1 MFFLS
6 IFLILQVAFS
16 NVSGKPAGIE
26 LIGQDSFDAKSLYYR
41 TSSLTLDEVEGLL
54 DQTVDERERV
64 ELLLFYLKR
73 QFKFDISI
81 GLDRAR
87 EALYL
92 ARKLGLKLHESI
104 ALSNVATSSC
114 LYIANEQAHMYA
126 DSALRISR
134 EIGEGS
140 LESSI
145 YYTKYLIDFVN
156 DNHVAGVENLLKCID
171 LAEKHGSKYQRNE
184 RRLRLVRLAIRR
196 KHTVLA
202 QTQLNK
208 LKSEDLDLDNQVMY
222 LIYQGQWHSLQGQQ
236 DSAKKFFENAVA
248 LRFDFETSFELGKWY
263 NRNDL
268 TDSAIYFLEEGIA
281 LMDPRQSYIAERY
294 MELADLYER
303 NGDKKLSEVYMKKR
317 IEESKRLMERNTEAL
332 NYSELADFYVRH
344 DQLDSAY
351 KYARKSYDMANKYNF
366 GTSILASTRILSYLT
381 ETQGQFEQANA
392 FLKEYLEQTE
402 LKNTL
407 LVAEQLKK
415 AEMDA
420 KIDYWIEV
428 GAEKIKR
435 AEQLRNLIIIITGLL
450 LLLFLAILF
459 MFLGKRKALTIQEAL
474 NTKVLEQNAKITQQG
489 VELKEANADLS
500 ESNDRLEKKV
510 TERTRE
516 LKETNEKLTNYSS
529 RLEEYANITA
539 HNLRG
544 PLVNIIGLTNIYD
557 SNDSERSKNNK
568 LINMISKSAG
578 EIDDVVRELNELL
591 DLERGEQ
598 IRKEKISVTHLITDL
613 EAWIKKKARHAE
625 VSFTGSTSLN
635 EVYSIRPYLERTLRE
650 LLINSYHYRNLD
662 RSLDI
667 NLTIEDKSSGIME
680 IKVKDNG
687 LGIDI
692 DKYGTAIFELNQR
705 FHERNGRGVGL
716 YLVKRQV
723 EAMQGSVSVNSEPG
737 EGACFTVAL
746 PQDAWA

>member
-1 MFFLS
+1 MSL
-6 IFLILQVAFS
+6 FLIPQVAFS
-16 NVSGKPAGIE
+16 NISSKSAGVE
-26 LIGQDSFDAKSLYYR
+26 LIGQDSFEAKLLYYR

-54 DQTVDERERV
+54 HRTVDERERL

-92 ARKLGLKLHESI
+92 ARKFGLKLHESI

-114 LYIANEQAHMYA
+114 LYRASEEAHLYA
-126 DSALRISR
+126 DSALWISR
-134 EIGEGS
+134 DIGEGS

-156 DNHVAGVENLLKCID
+156 DDHVAGVENLLKCID

-208 LKSEDLDLDNQVMY
+208 LKSEDLELDNQVMY
-222 LIYQGQWHSLQGQQ
+222 LIYQGQWHSMQGQQ
-236 DSAKKFFENAVA
+236 DSAKKFFEKAVA

-294 MELADLYER
+294 MELADLYDR
-303 NGDKKLSEVYMKKR
+303 TGDKKLSEVYLKKR
-317 IEESKRLMERNTEAL
+317 IEESKRLVEKNTEAL

-344 DQLDSAY
+344 NQLDSAY
-351 KYARKSYDMANKYNF
+351 KYARKSYDMANKYDF
-366 GTSILASTRILSYLT
+366 GTSILASTRILAYLT
-381 ETQGQFEQANA
+381 EVQGQFEQSNA
-392 FLKEYLEQTE
+392 FLKEYLKQTE
-402 LKNTL
+402 LKNAL
-407 LVAEQLKK
+407 LVTEQLKK
-415 AEMDA
+415 AEMDS

-428 GAEKIKR
+428 GAEKVKR
-435 AEQLRNLIIIITGLL
+435 AEQLRNLIIVITGLL

-459 MFLGKRKALTIQEAL
+459 MFLGKRKALTIQESL
-474 NTKVLEQNAKITQQG
+474 NAKVLEQNAKITQQG
-489 VELKEANADLS
+489 AALKEANTSLS
-500 ESNDRLEKKV
+500 ESNDLLEKKV

-516 LKETNEKLTNYSS
+516 LKEANEKLTNYSA

-544 PLVNIIGLTNIYD
+544 PLVNIIGLANVYD
-557 SNDSERSKNNK
+557 SHNSHNPKNDR
-568 LINMISKSAG
+568 LINMINKSAE
-578 EIDDVVRELNELL
+578 EIDDVVQELNDLL
-591 DLERGEQ
+591 DLEREEQ
-598 IRKEKISVTHLITDL
+598 NKKEKISVAHLITDL
-613 EAWIKKKARHAE
+613 ETWIKEKARHAE
-625 VSFTGSTSLN
+625 VSFTGTTSLD
-635 EVYSIRPYLERTLRE
+635 EVYSVRPYLERTLRE
-650 LLINSYHYRNLD
+650 LLINSYHYRDLE
-662 RSLDI
+662 RGLDI
-667 NLTIEDKSSGIME
+667 NLTVEERAGGMQ
-680 IKVKDNG
+680 IKVEDNG
-687 LGIDI
+687 LGIDLNRH
-692 DKYGTAIFELNQR
+692 GTQIFNLNQR

-723 EAMQGSVSVNSEPG
+723 EAMDGSVSVESVLG
-737 EGACFTVAL
+737 EGACFTILL
-746 PQDAWA
+746 PQGNLAV